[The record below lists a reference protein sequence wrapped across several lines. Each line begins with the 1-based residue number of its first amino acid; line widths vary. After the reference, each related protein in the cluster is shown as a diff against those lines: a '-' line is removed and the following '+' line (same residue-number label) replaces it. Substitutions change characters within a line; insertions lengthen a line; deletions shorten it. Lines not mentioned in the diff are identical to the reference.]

1 MRACVQAAE
10 ATAAEAT
17 AAEAQTVHQY
27 TPAPAGPPVRIH
39 VPHPKFFS
47 FFQFPLVAR
56 PKFGNLQT
64 RIPQIWLRL
73 WSIFVG
79 VLLKIVLEI
88 SFIAFLLLFFV
99 CLSDLF
105 ESVLSNYDEK
115 DNLR

>member
-1 MRACVQAAE
+1 MKREGVQAGRRARRSGAGKAE
-10 ATAAEAT
+10 P
-17 AAEAQTVHQY
+17 VHQY

-64 RIPQIWLRL
+64 RIPQIWLKLR
-73 WSIFVG
+73 SIFVG
-79 VLLKIVLEI
+79 ILLKIALEI

-105 ESVLSNYDEK
+105 ESVLSSYDEK
-115 DNLR
+115 DNLQ